1 VRSSTWR
8 AGAVL
13 LLTGSILIGIAPAAS
28 AHPLGNTT
36 VNHYDGLALTAD
48 GLTDTAV
55 EDIAEIP
62 TFQRKSQIDTNHDG
76 SLSDQERADYAT
88 RRCADL
94 ASTVTIEVNRRRVP
108 LTVQTSSYQER
119 IGAVGLKAGRLECS
133 LRGKADL
140 TSASTL
146 RVQNNWDD
154 DGIGWHEITAVATGI
169 SLKDSPF
176 PAMSISSELRKYPNQ
191 LLTSP
196 LNVREGSLRTLPGG
210 SSTYASVKNLPVAG
224 FAVKYL
230 DRLSR
235 AFNDSVGTKHLTLGV
250 GLLALLLSLSLGAGH
265 AFLPGHGKTI
275 MAAYLVGRRGSLKD
289 VVTVGATVTLTHT
302 AGVLVLGLA
311 ITSTTAF
318 APAQAERWLGVVS
331 GLIVA
336 GVGVGLLL
344 TALLRRR
351 TSVLPLLV
359 AAPEAVPVGAGALLA
374 SAHDHAHPHPHPHP
388 HEAHGA
394 HDLAPHAHDDHP
406 HPHDHHPHDHPHPH
420 PHEHEHEHEHEGS
433 SHKHGLF
440 GRGHSHAPVEKG
452 FSKGGLVGLGIAGGL
467 VPSPSALLVLLAA
480 SALGR
485 TAFGIL
491 LVLGYGLGMAIA
503 LSVAGVLLVKLRGR
517 LDRFA
522 SSSRLR
528 TTEKVLSLL
537 PVLTAVL
544 VLAVGTLLTLRAY
557 GGKV

>member
-1 VRSSTWR
+1 VRSRSRR
-8 AGAVL
+8 AACVVAL
-13 LLTGSILIGIAPAAS
+13 AGIALMVTAPAAS

-36 VNHYDGLALTAD
+36 VNHYDGLALSAD
-48 GLTDTAV
+48 GVADAAV

-62 TFQRKSQIDTNHDG
+62 TFQRKGQIDTNHDG
-76 SLSDQERADYAT
+76 SLSEQERADYAGT
-88 RRCADL
+88 RCADL
-94 ASTVTIEVNRRRVP
+94 ARTLAIFVNDRRVP
-108 LTVQTSSYQER
+108 MTVLTSSYAER
-119 IGAVGLKAGRLECS
+119 VGAVGLKAGRLECS
-133 LRGKADL
+133 LNGKADL

-146 RVQNNWDD
+146 RVQNSWDD

-176 PAMSISSELRKYPNQ
+176 PAASISQQLAKYPNE

-196 LNVREGSLRTLPGG
+196 LDVRGGTLRTVPGG
-210 SSTYASVKNLPVAG
+210 SSTYAAVKDLPVAG

-230 DRLSR
+230 DQLSR
-235 AFNDSVGTKHLTLGV
+235 AFNDSVGTKHLTVGV

-289 VVTVGATVTLTHT
+289 VVTVGATVTITHT
-302 AGVLVLGLA
+302 AGVLLLGLA
-311 ITSTTAF
+311 ITSTAAF

-336 GVGVGLLL
+336 SVGVGLLVS
-344 TALLRRR
+344 ALRRRR
-351 TSVLPLLV
+351 TSVLPLLAPARQV
-359 AAPEAVPVGAGALLA
+359 VSVGAAAPAHHDTHHLDTHHHDHD
-374 SAHDHAHPHPHPHP
+374 AHDARP
-388 HEAHGA
+388 AG
-394 HDLAPHAHDDHP
+394 
-406 HPHDHHPHDHPHPH
+406 HDHPHPH
-420 PHEHEHEHEHEGS
+420 LPDHPHPHEPAEAAHR
-433 SHKHGLF
+433 HGLF
-440 GRGHSHAPVEKG
+440 GRGHSHSHAPVDKG

-522 SSSRLR
+522 ASSRIR
-528 TTEKVLSLL
+528 TTERLLAVL
-537 PVLTAVL
+537 PVLTALL
-544 VLAVGTLLTLRAY
+544 VLAVGSLLTLRAL